1 MESDRRALW
10 TALWT
15 DADGDG
21 ATDGTSGADGTG
33 SAAGADA
40 SASTASTG
48 SFSSFGALPDAPGS
62 AASAG
67 GVSRPGRRGN
77 AGSAAA
83 GAARRGVFGVGGARP
98 GRGPKNVFSLAAQH
112 AHQPRAA
119 MPLAS
124 AWLNGALLGRWD
136 NVTGPRVELSWRC
149 DRPPSTPSSSDAD
162 LLSASEKASSTT
174 GTTTPS
180 TKTTGI
186 ETGTTTTTTMEGEEG
201 NQKNESNESEETTRG
216 EIDTSSGTNNTS
228 NEETITHHVMAGTLE
243 DNLAV
248 KMVVLPHMDSVLCSV
263 AFACEMP
270 DDAPG
275 FPSRL
280 TFALHAGHAHLARVV
295 AAFPVI
301 EEKLLYVATLVRA
314 VAAPSPRQ
322 QREQARCLESLAR
335 RGVAAPTA
343 PETVDMLST
352 EIVHVL
358 RSLDAV
364 VTCPGIGPNL
374 DLEIGDCDGTNFDA
388 SLSSATRASTS
399 TSTSARTTTRTAAAR
414 ATALANAQ
422 IGARDTEDFGRK
434 LYGATSV
441 FGVDF
446 VSRVLTSHL
455 RTRGHTVVVAR
466 DAFVAN
472 VLVDVLA
479 PFLAPRDR
487 LLTLRADDR
496 SPAGLPCRCHA
507 LYHPDLVLQAVV
519 VPPELSRAASAAAAA
534 AASAPGRRARRRARV
549 PLGLQLVDTE
559 LLVQAP
565 LPVTVVDLTGC
576 DAPTDDADD
585 AAGGAGADFNEEGGG
600 PASPHAS
607 LGSIGGSAGATV
619 AVEHA
624 QDPGVYQPVSVAAFN
639 TARANY
645 FKYRMC
651 HLPEVVRSTTGTTD
665 AAREYP
671 WLAQPTP
678 PSSPSSSSGA
688 AGTGTGAS
696 AGTSPTSSGAAMALS
711 QGNEPFLVPVTEPSR
726 LVHDAL
732 CEALGLPA
740 MLRLPYLLSVD
751 RLLLLKAV
759 TLLKLVQSDV
769 ESNHGSTEGTGKWL
783 RDNLGLDNDADLNV
797 VFAYAEKICPG
808 IGASMMADRLTLEEK
823 FIELF
828 EGFV

>member
-21 ATDGTSGADGTG
+21 TSDGTSPAD
-33 SAAGADA
+33 SAPSA
-40 SASTASTG
+40 STIDASTASAGASTAT
-48 SFSSFGALPDAPGS
+48 FSSFGDAPPSALGGRGGS
-62 AASAG
+62 SARGAA
-67 GVSRPGRRGN
+67 RPGRRGGP
-77 AGSAAA
+77 GSAPGSAGAA
-83 GAARRGVFGVGGARP
+83 AAAAARRGVFGVSGARP

-112 AHQPRAA
+112 AHQTRPA

-149 DRPPSTPSSSDAD
+149 ERRP
-162 LLSASEKASSTT
+162 SASDTDILHATRDTQEEEREGQSSASTTSEDATT
-174 GTTTPS
+174 GTTS
-180 TKTTGI
+180 
-186 ETGTTTTTTMEGEEG
+186 
-201 NQKNESNESEETTRG
+201 SN
-216 EIDTSSGTNNTS
+216 S

-243 DNLAV
+243 DSLAV

-280 TFALHAGHAHLARVV
+280 TFALHAGHAHLARIV

-322 QREQARCLESLAR
+322 QREQTLCLESLAR
-335 RGVAAPTA
+335 RGVAPPGA

-364 VTCPGIGPNL
+364 VTCPGLLTAPLGNGGGDDGDGSVAAPDTIGV
-374 DLEIGDCDGTNFDA
+374 
-388 SLSSATRASTS
+388 
-399 TSTSARTTTRTAAAR
+399 
-414 ATALANAQ
+414 
-422 IGARDTEDFGRK
+422 RDTEDFGRK

-446 VSRVLTSHL
+446 VSRVLTAHL

-487 LLTLRADDR
+487 LLSRHAAPPSDHEDEDNSSDESNGSTRMQ
-496 SPAGLPCRCHA
+496 CRCHA

-519 VPPELSRAASAAAAA
+519 VPPAVSRAAAAA
-534 AASAPGRRARRRARV
+534 AASGRRSRRRARV
-549 PLGLQLVDTE
+549 SLGLQLVDTE

-576 DAPTDDADD
+576 DAADD
-585 AAGGAGADFNEEGGG
+585 AGASSGAGSEQDAGSDADYG
-600 PASPHAS
+600 AVSPHAS
-607 LGSIGGSAGATV
+607 LSSIGSSAGGGGGGAGGGG
-619 AVEHA
+619 AGGEHA
-624 QDPGVYQPVSVAAFN
+624 HEPGVYQPASVAAFN

-651 HLPEVVRSTTGTTD
+651 HLPEIVVRTTAPPPQTPQQPAQPQPASPRQPGPD
-665 AAREYP
+665 AAADSVREYP
-671 WLAQPTP
+671 WLAQATP
-678 PSSPSSSSGA
+678 PLSPTSPSSSVGGA
-688 AGTGTGAS
+688 GGGGAGGAGG
-696 AGTSPTSSGAAMALS
+696 AGRAGGAAMALS
-711 QGNEPFLVPVTEPSR
+711 QGSEPFLVPVTEPSR